1 MDVCLPP
8 SLASLA
14 SLASLVNAGQQT
26 TSRQQS
32 LGRDVAYA
40 ATISVPTSDLAT
52 STKAR
57 MALET

>member
-1 MDVCLPP
+1 
-8 SLASLA
+8 
-14 SLASLVNAGQQT
+14 LASLVNAGQQT